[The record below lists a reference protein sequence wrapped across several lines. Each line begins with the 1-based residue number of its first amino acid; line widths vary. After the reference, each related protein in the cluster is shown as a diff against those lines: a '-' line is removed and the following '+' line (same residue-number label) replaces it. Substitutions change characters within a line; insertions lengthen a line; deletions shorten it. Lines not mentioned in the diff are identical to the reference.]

1 MFVSV
6 NLCCQMEGLGG
17 LLGLMLIS
25 CFMLI
30 RLARLTGRLRTIN
43 DLLGSYWGVIVR
55 GLLDAVCDQ
64 ILFVLIKKKNIW
76 ALVYQYVKLKKYS
89 YTHQLVDNWQS
100 QKFWYHINVGM
111 FMVFR
116 PTQAGKLFIWMF
128 DHLIFFYM

>member
-64 ILFVLIKKKNIW
+64 ILFVLIKKKNI
-76 ALVYQYVKLKKYS
+76 
-89 YTHQLVDNWQS
+89 
-100 QKFWYHINVGM
+100 
-111 FMVFR
+111 
-116 PTQAGKLFIWMF
+116 
-128 DHLIFFYM
+128 